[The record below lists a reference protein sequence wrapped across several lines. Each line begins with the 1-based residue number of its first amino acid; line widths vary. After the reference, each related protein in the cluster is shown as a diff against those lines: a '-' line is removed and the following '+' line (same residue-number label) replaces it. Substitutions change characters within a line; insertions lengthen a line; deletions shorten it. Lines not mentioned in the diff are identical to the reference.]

1 MYKTKD
7 LPFSTIPR
15 KLILETSPLQRFQ
28 DTSRLAPWH
37 AGLLPVFFS
46 LFVAL
51 NVMPLSSGWCQ
62 DEPPIVELPETVV
75 PGRPSPFPAN
85 PLSTGTLLT
94 PNRSETD
101 ANRVGSSYTVINEAE
116 IRQTRQSSV
125 AEVLRGKLGLDVVRS
140 GGSGGATS
148 IFLRGANSQHTK
160 VLMDGIP
167 INDPSHPNRGFDF
180 SSLSAD
186 NIERIEV
193 LRGPQ
198 SILYG
203 SDALGGVIN
212 IITKRG
218 EGPPTIR
225 ASGMGGSFGTARTSL
240 SISGGDQASYYSVSG
255 GYSHTDGISAASV
268 LNGNTEPDRHR
279 NGNLSGRLGWNLSEN
294 LNVDY
299 VFRYID
305 RDVEIDSYDF
315 TAGFTDDLLRANLS
329 QQFMNRIQLRSLGLD
344 GLVENRIGFSQTDYQ
359 RQDTAVLF
367 PAFEPADFHGQ
378 TRQADWQSNLVVT
391 ESQLVTVGVDYLHE
405 SASSNL
411 NPHQQQYNT
420 GVYLQDQVTL
430 TDHWFASVGF
440 RWDDHSA
447 AGNASTYRI
456 STRYLPPGT
465 GREFHGSIGTGFRA
479 PALAEN
485 FFTGGN
491 PALLPETSRG
501 WDIGMQQ
508 SFLEGVI
515 VLDATCFRNDF
526 RNLINYDFVTNTLQN
541 IGQARATGVE
551 VSGTC
556 ILTQQSILSANYT
569 CTDTKDLQF
578 GGKLARRPHHK
589 AGLTYRRQSLD
600 ERTGVNA
607 TLLIV
612 GDRLDLPQR
621 YGGTV
626 LDNYLLLNLAGSYQ
640 LNPQWELFGRI
651 DNVTNEQYVEAL
663 GFGTPGIAGYAG
675 LNVTW

>member
-1 MYKTKD
+1 
-7 LPFSTIPR
+7 
-15 KLILETSPLQRFQ
+15 LQRFQ
-28 DTSRLAPWH
+28 DTSRLSFWH
-37 AGLLPVFFS
+37 VATLPLIFI
-46 LFVAL
+46 LFVAFSGIP
-51 NVMPLSSGWCQ
+51 VSIGWCQ

-85 PLSTGTLLT
+85 PLNTGTLLT

-101 ANRVGSSYTVINEAE
+101 ATQVGSSYTVINEAE
-116 IRQTRQSSV
+116 ITRTRQSSV
-125 AEVLRGKLGLDVVRS
+125 AEVLRGKLGLDVIRS

-218 EGPPTIR
+218 EGPPSIR

-279 NGNLSGRLGWNLSEN
+279 NGNLSGRFGWNLSEN

-305 RDVEIDSYDF
+305 RDLEIDSYDF

-329 QQFMNRIQLRSLGLD
+329 QQFMNRIQLRSLSWD
-344 GLVENRIGFSQTDYQ
+344 GLVENKIGFSQTNYL
-359 RQDTAVLF
+359 RQDTAVMF
-367 PAFEPADFHGQ
+367 PAFEPAEFDGQ

-391 ESQLVTVGVDYLHE
+391 ENQLVTVGVDYLHE

-420 GVYLQDQVTL
+420 GVYLQDQITL
-430 TDHWFASVGF
+430 TDHWFASAGF
-440 RWDDHSA
+440 RWDNHSA

-491 PALLPETSRG
+491 PALLPERSRG

-508 SFLEGVI
+508 SLLDGVI
-515 VLDATCFRNDF
+515 ILDATCFRNDF
-526 RNLINYDFVTNTLQN
+526 RNLIDYDFITNTLQN
-541 IGQARATGVE
+541 IGQARATGLE

-556 ILTQQSILSANYT
+556 ILTPQSTISANYT
-569 CTDTKDLQF
+569 CTDAKDLQF

-589 AGLTYRRQSLD
+589 ASLTYGRQSLD
-600 ERTGVNA
+600 ERTQLNA
-607 TLLIV
+607 TLLVV

-640 LNPQWELFGRI
+640 INPQWELFGRI
-651 DNVTNEQYVEAL
+651 DNVTNEQYIEAL

>member
-1 MYKTKD
+1 M
-7 LPFSTIPR
+7 
-15 KLILETSPLQRFQ
+15 QRFQ
-28 DTSRLAPWH
+28 DTSRLVPWH

-116 IRQTRQSSV
+116 ITQTRQSSV

-315 TAGFTDDLLRANLS
+315 TTGFTDDLLRANLS

>member
-1 MYKTKD
+1 M
-7 LPFSTIPR
+7 
-15 KLILETSPLQRFQ
+15 QRFQ
-28 DTSRLAPWH
+28 DTSRLVPWH
-37 AGLLPVFFS
+37 AGLRQAFFS
-46 LFVAL
+46 LFVML

-116 IRQTRQSSV
+116 ITQTRQSSV

-315 TAGFTDDLLRANLS
+315 TTGFTDDLLRANLS